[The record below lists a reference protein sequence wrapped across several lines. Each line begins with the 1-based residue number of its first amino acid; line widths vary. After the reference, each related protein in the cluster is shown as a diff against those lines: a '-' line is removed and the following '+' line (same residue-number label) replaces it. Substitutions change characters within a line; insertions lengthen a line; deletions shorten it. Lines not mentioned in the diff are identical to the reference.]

1 MPSRSD
7 IPNSN
12 LRIVINLHF
21 PKRDNWAVTYGA
33 AFSYANLSDNWC
45 SAYTFIWRSIPSSN
59 HIFIHSANIRST
71 HNVPG
76 ISEMCCWC
84 SDLTLIKHFPIEIWP
99 LRWSL
104 LDSGKQ
110 RALPRSRDSELPCS
124 LESLLVPGTGQ
135 SWQCQLGRH
144 PEPGPG
150 LCVPQTPF
158 LTFRGLSKPL
168 LLPHTVGRPDAAR
181 SSRPPTHGIS
191 PECDSQALVLRGKP
205 GKCIVP
211 AGQCGIVFMW
221 SNKIWHWNSAASLI
235 LCNSNCLYRQMPYK
249 KCVYINLG
257 LPNTL
262 GAGLVTE
269 SVKCYKSRL
278 GALEKELWFLL
289 MS

>member
-59 HIFIHSANIRST
+59 HVFIHSANIRST

-124 LESLLVPGTGQ
+124 LESLVFRVWCLGQAKAGSVNWAGTLSLDQ
-135 SWQCQLGRH
+135 D
-144 PEPGPG
+144 
-150 LCVPQTPF
+150 CVFP
-158 LTFRGLSKPL
+158 KPHFS
-168 LLPHTVGRPDAAR
+168 PSGGSPNHYCF
-181 SSRPPTHGIS
+181 PTLWV
-191 PECDSQALVLRGKP
+191 D
-205 GKCIVP
+205 
-211 AGQCGIVFMW
+211 
-221 SNKIWHWNSAASLI
+221 
-235 LCNSNCLYRQMPYK
+235 QMPQAPD
-249 KCVYINLG
+249 
-257 LPNTL
+257 LPPM
-262 GAGLVTE
+262 GSAQ
-269 SVKCYKSRL
+269 SVIARPWFWEGS
-278 GALEKELWFLL
+278 LENA
-289 MS
+289 